1 MGVFLGATAKFL
13 LDPIAL
19 LVALFIA
26 FFTKKNRFFVRV
38 SLVWI
43 TLLLMA
49 ILFLGVEESYQYIA
63 ASVANFIL
71 AVVSVLIV
79 KSKSND
85 Q

>member
-1 MGVFLGATAKFL
+1 MEIFGATAKFL

-19 LVALFIA
+19 LIALLIA
-26 FFTKKNRFFVRV
+26 FLTRKNRFFVRV

-49 ILFLGVEESYQYIA
+49 ILFLGVKESYQYIA
-63 ASVANFIL
+63 VSVANFIL